1 MLKPVYVRAADAASL
16 TPAAALACLRFADA
30 GAALAGVHRVPLSTI
45 GEAMIEVWPAAAT
58 VRRFDAHGYACAE
71 DGEHLF
77 FWRIDSTAADTEI
90 AAENAYR
97 DLLALCAGSGYPQL
111 LRIWHYFDEVTLGE
125 GDDERYRRF
134 CVGRHRVLAAPGF
147 ERRLPAAT
155 LIGTRVPGLQLY
167 GFASK
172 TAGKQ
177 VENPRQTSAFR
188 YPREYGPSSPSFS
201 RATLYGDTL
210 FVSGTAAIVGHQTQH
225 PNALLPQARAM
236 IENVQALL
244 ANAGDGA
251 WRAQGLRLYLRA
263 AADAAVVVPEVRR
276 AFGEAAPLLVVEG
289 EVCRRDLLVEIEGV
303 FGARSD

>member
-1 MLKPVYVRAADAASL
+1 MLKPVYVRVAAAASL
-16 TPAAALACLRFADA
+16 TPESTLACLRFDC
-30 GAALAGVHRVPLSTI
+30 GRDDRLHVHRVPLAPV
-45 GEAMIEVWPAAAT
+45 GEALIEVWPAAAA
-58 VRRFDAHGYACAE
+58 VHRYESHGYACAD

-77 FWRIDSTAADTEI
+77 FWRIDSSAVDCEA

-97 DLLALCAGSGYPQL
+97 DLLALCASSGYPQL
-111 LRIWHYFDEVTLGE
+111 LRIWNYFDDVTRGE

-155 LIGTRVPGLQLY
+155 LIGTRVAGLQLY

-172 TAGKQ
+172 VAGTQ

-201 RATLYGDTL
+201 RATRYDDTL

-225 PNALLPQARAM
+225 PHSVLPQARAM

-244 ANAGDGA
+244 ANAGAAA
-251 WRAQGLRLYLRA
+251 WSPQALRLYLRD
-263 AADAAVVVPEVRR
+263 AADVATVMPEVRG

-289 EVCRRDLLVEIEGV
+289 DVCRRDLLVEIEGV
-303 FGARSD
+303 FGAN